1 MRKKPMNKGVI
12 AVSFSIGLLL
22 SCFCSARIL
31 IAILAI
37 TVILLGC
44 SYARCR

>member
-1 MRKKPMNKGVI
+1 MRRKSINKGVI
-12 AVSFSIGLLL
+12 AVAFSVGLLL